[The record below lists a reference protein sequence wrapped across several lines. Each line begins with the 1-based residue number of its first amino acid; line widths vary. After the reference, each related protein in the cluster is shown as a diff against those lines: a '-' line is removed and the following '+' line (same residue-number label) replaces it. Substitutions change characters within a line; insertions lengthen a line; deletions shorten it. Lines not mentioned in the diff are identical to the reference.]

1 MHEIHCR
8 AVETALQLAEDA
20 HQDGKVA
27 EAVARAAHAEAATEA
42 DEDELMGN
50 ADEDELMGN
59 ATEVEPAHPDSSE
72 GAQARIALMQTHEE
86 LVDEFERQRRKEKET
101 SDANELREAE
111 RGLKSARALI
121 LDAVAALVEPTKQTR
136 DRHQA
141 ARGTS
146 WSVSS
151 VLPSLE
157 QVDAAHQPDCV
168 PLWGLKYAISMP
180 YPRH

>member
-1 MHEIHCR
+1 MPYPYHVHAQGTFHICTPASLRPGNWPLHEIHCR

-27 EAVARAAHAEAATEA
+27 EAVARAAHAEAATE
-42 DEDELMGN
+42 

-151 VLPSLE
+151 VLP
-157 QVDAAHQPDCV
+157 
-168 PLWGLKYAISMP
+168 
-180 YPRH
+180 